1 MSCLGKLNTRINNY
15 LEENNYNNTY
25 QAGFKKNSRTSDHL
39 FTLRTLIDKYVKYS
53 KKKGKLFACFVD
65 LLRAFDTCVWR
76 TGLEYKSLQNNIGG
90 YMYNIIKNM
99 YKAPDIKIK
108 IQGCFTYR
116 IHTNIGVKQGCMLS
130 PTSFNIYIN
139 DLPEIFDKNC
149 EPPLLQDMPIN
160 SLLYA
165 DDLILLS
172 QTQKG
177 LQTSLNKLEENC
189 KK

>member
-1 MSCLGKLNTRINNY
+1 
-15 LEENNYNNTY
+15 
-25 QAGFKKNSRTSDHL
+25 
-39 FTLRTLIDKYVKYS
+39 
-53 KKKGKLFACFVD
+53 
-65 LLRAFDTCVWR
+65 
-76 TGLEYKSLQNNIGG
+76 
-90 YMYNIIKNM
+90 MYNIIKNM

-108 IQGCFTYR
+108 IQGCLTDC

-130 PTSFNIYIN
+130 PTLFNLYIN

-177 LQTSLNKLEENC
+177 LQTSLNKLEEYCRKWKLEINTEKN
-189 KK
+189 KKINIHQQKTYDKNRLSLRKFHS